1 MSATDDLFVKA
12 TEYGLWEDS
21 EPVPVD
27 ELCQRIKDRE
37 AEEDYLK
44 RQTVVERTKR
54 KAKDAAD
61 AEEVKARVVS
71 AIRGI
76 DVIPA
81 GKKWLWATDGGECR
95 RIPLNRL
102 TLLVGKGNVGKTT
115 LECTWAAWI
124 TKGEMHG
131 YYGGQPKD
139 VLFVVYEDD
148 ISEDMAPLLISAGA
162 DMKRVHFLTM
172 EQLGHHDRKEVLLPT
187 DCDAV
192 AAYAKSVGAVVVFID
207 PISAALR
214 VDNTNDAKKMR
225 SALQGIAQMAMTAF
239 LTVIGVAH
247 TRKAAA
253 TSLIDAI
260 MGSVEMGNVARAV
273 VGLMEDEDVPGTIVM
288 SQEKVKAPLRIPGY
302 RYKIVGHDF
311 PAHDGQVIRSSKLEF
326 VEKVDAQRVSEMMRE
341 QATAGVTVKTAI
353 DAAWEGIREY
363 LTDPKIGG
371 EALRSEVIRALRAEG
386 HNDRAI
392 EKAAARYHVVSRP
405 SGDGAKRIW
414 GLPPNF
420 ASNDP
425 SVSKSGIGK

>member
-1 MSATDDLFVKA
+1 MSATEDLFVRA
-12 TEYGLWEDS
+12 REYGLWEDS
-21 EPVPVD
+21 EPMPVD

-54 KAKDAAD
+54 KARDEVD
-61 AEEVKARVVS
+61 AEETKARRLLSVRAS
-71 AIRGI
+71 ALS
-76 DVIPA
+76 PS
-81 GKKWLWATDGGECR
+81 GKKWLWSTDGGECR

-148 ISEDMAPLLISAGA
+148 IEEDILPLLISAGA
-162 DMKRVHFLTM
+162 DLDRVHFLTM
-172 EQLGHHDRKEVLLPT
+172 EQLGHLDRKEVLLPT
-187 DCDAV
+187 DCEAV
-192 AAYAKSVGAVVVFID
+192 AERAALVGAVAVFID

-225 SALQGIAQMAMTAF
+225 SALQGIAQMAMSAC

-253 TSLIDAI
+253 SSLIDAI

-302 RYKIVGHDF
+302 RYRIVGHDF
-311 PAHDGQVIRSSKLEF
+311 PANDGQIIRSSRLEF

-353 DAAWEGIREY
+353 DAAWEGIRDY

-371 EALRSEVIRALRAEG
+371 EALRSEVFRALRAEG

-392 EKAAARYHVVSRP
+392 EKAAARYHVLSRP

-420 ASNDP
+420 AEKDP
-425 SVSKSGIGK
+425 TMSLRESG